1 MMYPAAAM
9 KYLIISEDVRL
20 LAVANIQKFWIVRIK
35 IQRNGENEMSI
46 IVDQENR
53 GKIEKNQV
61 FSTCCAIG
69 RGLVKQSRNQIS
81 R

>member
-46 IVDQENR
+46 IVDQENP
-53 GKIEKNQV
+53 GKI
-61 FSTCCAIG
+61 
-69 RGLVKQSRNQIS
+69 
-81 R
+81 

>member
-20 LAVANIQKFWIVRIK
+20 LAVVNIQKFWIVRIK

-46 IVDQENR
+46 IVD
-53 GKIEKNQV
+53 
-61 FSTCCAIG
+61 
-69 RGLVKQSRNQIS
+69 
-81 R
+81 